1 MSDCP
6 GMFLLLK
13 SETTASKFH
22 CPGCQENEQLRAQ
35 LLQAHDDR
43 ARDLGLAYE
52 AGDKLREQLDR
63 TEKQVEE
70 QIAGSC
76 ELVEENTRLR
86 AQLAQ
91 RTTALRGL
99 RYLTQGEGCW
109 CGQRI
114 HTGWCLVARRALA
127 DFPDAPKE
135 EP

>member
-6 GMFLLLK
+6 GIVFLADATST
-13 SETTASKFH
+13 SETYRNH
-22 CPGCQENEQLRAQ
+22 CPGCQENTQLRAQ

-76 ELVEENTRLR
+76 ELVEENTQLR
-86 AQLAQ
+86 AHLAQ
-91 RTTALRGL
+91 VR
-99 RYLTQGEGCW
+99 E
-109 CGQRI
+109 
-114 HTGWCLVARRALA
+114 ARRLIVERRLIHNTRAHNEVCSLLA
-127 DFPDAPKE
+127 DLPDAPKG

>member
-6 GMFLLLK
+6 GIVFLADATST
-13 SETTASKFH
+13 SETYRNH
-22 CPGCQENEQLRAQ
+22 CPGCQENTQLRAQ

-76 ELVEENTRLR
+76 ELVEENTQLR
-86 AQLAQ
+86 AQLA
-91 RTTALRGL
+91 RARAYIRGL
-99 RYLTQGEGCW
+99 GHAHRTFDPPCN
-109 CGQRI
+109 CDR
-114 HTGWCLVARRALA
+114 CRALA
-127 DFPDAPKE
+127 DLPDAPEKE
-135 EP
+135 Q